1 MRLRLA
7 RVAGLALLA
16 AASLAVAGCS
26 GESSSDASSSSDLA
40 AAPAHLLGATA
51 ATALTPFGKM
61 NPACVHQAGAASE
74 SSPVDESASVA
85 GCLAVAPKVPSADSG
100 GTITADT
107 DTEPP
112 GWVEW
117 ADQDLASG
125 VSFLSADF
133 TVPATP
139 SNVGDQVIFLF
150 PSLTP
155 ATNPPII
162 QPVLQF
168 GEAANGGGKYWAI
181 ANWYLT
187 EAANSYTSK
196 LVKVSPGDKLR
207 GTIEGTGT
215 CSAGRCTSWT
225 ITLADLT
232 QPTLKTVLTTEAGR
246 HHFVQLQ
253 GAALETY
260 QMTGCDQYPP
270 SPIAFTNIT
279 VKTNAG
285 AAFTPTWNLFE
296 NTTAT
301 PDCGFEA
308 SSPSP
313 SEIDLAF
320 TTK

>member
-1 MRLRLA
+1 MRLSLF
-7 RVAGLALLA
+7 RVAGICLLA
-16 AASLAVAGCS
+16 GASLVGCS
-26 GESSSDASSSSDLA
+26 GETSGDASGTSDLS
-40 AAPAHLLGATA
+40 AAPDHVLSAAA
-51 ATALTPFGKM
+51 ATAITPFGKM
-61 NPACVHQAGAASE
+61 NPVCVHQVDDPSTGT
-74 SSPVDESASVA
+74 PVDESASLTA
-85 GCLAVAPKVPSADSG
+85 CLAVAPKVPSSTTG

-107 DTEPP
+107 DAEPP

-125 VSFLSADF
+125 VSLLSADF

-155 ATNPPII
+155 STNPPII

-232 QPTLKTVLTTEAGR
+232 QPTLKTTLVTQAGR

-279 VKTNAG
+279 VKSNAG